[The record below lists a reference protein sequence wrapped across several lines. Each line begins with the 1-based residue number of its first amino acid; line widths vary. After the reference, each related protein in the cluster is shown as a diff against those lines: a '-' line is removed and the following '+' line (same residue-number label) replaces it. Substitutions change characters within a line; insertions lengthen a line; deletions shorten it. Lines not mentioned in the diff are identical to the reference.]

1 MNISNNTIKTSIPPL
16 IYKTGYKEKVAYK
29 EFFIKLIFSFIF
41 AVLMAISA
49 NSFFYLPFTPVPITI
64 QVATVFM
71 SAIFLGSKWA
81 AASQLQYILMGIMG
95 FPVFSGFKSGII
107 ALAGPTGGYIIGFLA
122 AAFITGYIIEN
133 ANFPISNSVNNIII
147 YFFACIIGLS
157 LIYLLGYIQLVGFL
171 SSIYNYKN
179 YTDLLVTGWNLGVKP
194 FFLIDFI
201 KILIILNIFKLYK

>member
-1 MNISNNTIKTSIPPL
+1 MNISNNTIKTGIPPL
-16 IYKTGYKEKVAYK
+16 IYKAGYKK
-29 EFFIKLIFSFIF
+29 FTIKLVFSFIF
-41 AVLMAISA
+41 AILMAISA
-49 NSFFYLPFTPVPITI
+49 NSFFYLPFTPIPITI

-81 AASQLQYILMGIMG
+81 AVSQLQYIFMGIIG

-133 ANFPISNSVNNIII
+133 FNFTSSNSRNNIII
-147 YFFACIIGLS
+147 YFFACMIGLS
-157 LIYLLGYIQLVGFL
+157 LIYLLGYIHLVGFL
-171 SSIYNYKN
+171 SSMYSNKN
-179 YTDLLVTGWNLGVKP
+179 YVDLLTIGWNLGVKP
-194 FFLIDFI
+194 FLIIDFT